1 MKQAKPLLQK
11 TIIILVALLIVALFF
26 AVLLYIGF
34 NSLPAIQQI
43 GIRMF
48 LSDTQWRPVSNNAQF
63 GLLPVILGTL
73 YVSLVAMICSMV
85 FGIGCAFFLQ
95 YYANKTVQTLIL
107 SVIDSVAGIPSV
119 IFGFFGL
126 SVIVPLIAT
135 TFSLPAGQC
144 ILAAGIIL
152 GIMLIPFV
160 VSGTYE
166 SISQAREMYE
176 SAALALGFKR
186 EYCIIRII
194 LPSIRT
200 GLISASMMAFGRGL
214 AETMAVMMVIGN
226 TPIFP
231 RLLGRGQTIP
241 ALTALEMGSIEY
253 NSMHLSVLYTANA
266 VLLIMLFLVL
276 GMGYALMRRGKKE

>member
-63 GLLPVILGTL
+63 GLLPVVLGTL

-266 VLLIMLFLVL
+266 VLLIILFLVL
-276 GMGYALMRRGKKE
+276 GMGYSLMRRGKKE